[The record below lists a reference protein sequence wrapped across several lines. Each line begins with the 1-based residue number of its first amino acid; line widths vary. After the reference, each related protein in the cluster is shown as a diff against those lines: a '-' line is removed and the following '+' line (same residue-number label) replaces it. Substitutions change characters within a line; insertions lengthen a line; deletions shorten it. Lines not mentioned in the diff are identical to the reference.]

1 MSKSNVI
8 IDLDN
13 TIISCITNNQKNSS
27 IISSLTSKYTSYHK
41 LVEHNTTKY
50 IIFERNNLKSFLDF
64 LFENFNVSIWTAA
77 TRRYSSFVIQNIFK
91 GRNIDYIF
99 FDYHVDLSKKLYDQN
114 PKHLNLLFDT
124 FQLPNY
130 NINNT
135 ILIDNLQS
143 IANPTLPYK
152 TYCCQSF
159 NMIDCV
165 NTYNNDNELQK
176 IMTHLKNTFNT
187 SSPISPPTTPN
198 ISVPISSSTTPKST
212 FTPNISVPKYE
223 KLGWKKVESRSRP
236 GQYSYENIHTGERI
250 SDEPKYEASKI
261 ENQSKDLLEYE

>member
-50 IIFERNNLKSFLDF
+50 IIFERNNLKSFLDYI
-64 LFENFNVSIWTAA
+64 FENFNVSIWTAA
-77 TRRYSSFVIQNIFK
+77 TRRYSSFVIQNVFK

-135 ILIDNLQS
+135 ILVDNLQS

-152 TYCCQSF
+152 TYCCNSF
-159 NMIDCV
+159 NMIDCI

-176 IMTHLKNTFNT
+176 IITYLKDTFN
-187 SSPISPPTTPN
+187 IPTTP
-198 ISVPISSSTTPKST
+198 IPTTSVPTTSTPTTP
-212 FTPNISVPKYE
+212 TPSVPKYE

>member
-13 TIISCITNNQKNSS
+13 TIISCITNNQKNSN

-50 IIFERNNLKSFLDF
+50 IIFERNNLKSFLDYI
-64 LFENFNVSIWTAA
+64 FENFNVSIWTAA
-77 TRRYSSFVIQNIFK
+77 TRRYSSFVIQNVFK

-143 IANPTLPYK
+143 IANATLPYK
-152 TYCCQSF
+152 TYCCNSF
-159 NMIDCV
+159 NMIDCL

-176 IMTHLKNTFNT
+176 IMTYLNDTFN
-187 SSPISPPTTPN
+187 ISD
-198 ISVPISSSTTPKST
+198 IKISTTPT
-212 FTPNISVPKYE
+212 FNIPETPSIPRYE
-223 KLGWKKVESRSRP
+223 QLGWKKVESRSRP

-250 SDEPKYEASKI
+250 SDEPKYEASKF
-261 ENQSKDLLEYE
+261 ENKSKDLLEYE